1 MEIAHRAAALNYF
14 KLGRYE
20 EALKSFKDCISVYE
34 DLRAGKLL
42 QESKSKKTM
51 QITLHTEVEHESSQ
65 QSEQLEEADTDPKDR
80 ATSQSYQA

>member
-42 QESKSKKTM
+42 
-51 QITLHTEVEHESSQ
+51 
-65 QSEQLEEADTDPKDR
+65 
-80 ATSQSYQA
+80 